1 MRTIKIPVTH
11 ISLTAMED
19 AGWELGDDGQEELES
34 YSRFTKRYYLTFLT
48 DRQKQVVFCL
58 AELGMSR
65 KETALHLM
73 ISLQAVHQI
82 VLRMRERLKSN
93 RDFEM

>member
-1 MRTIKIPVTH
+1 
-11 ISLTAMED
+11 MED
-19 AGWELGDDGQEELES
+19 AGWELGDDGQEELEG

-93 RDFEM
+93 RDFKM

>member
-1 MRTIKIPVTH
+1 
-11 ISLTAMED
+11 MED
-19 AGWELGDDGQEELES
+19 AGWELGDDGQEELEG
-34 YSRFTKRYYLTFLT
+34 YSRFTKRYYLNFLT
-48 DRQKQVVFCL
+48 ERQKQVVYCL

-82 VLRMRERLKSN
+82 ILRMRERLKEKSDI
-93 RDFEM
+93 RL

>member
-1 MRTIKIPVTH
+1 
-11 ISLTAMED
+11 MED
-19 AGWELGDDGQEELES
+19 AGWEIGDDGQEELES

-73 ISLQAVHQI
+73 VSLQAVHQI